1 MRLEAPPAAL
11 GHARPQLDLCFSRA
25 PSGTTYLSRQ
35 RAGYPFHVGRLLT
48 DEGGARVIVQSSSGG
63 LFEDDDVHQHLVAAP
78 GAHARVETAAATI
91 VHSMTRGHAISR
103 VGIDVHDGARL
114 DWLPHPSILFP
125 GARLVSHIDVNLHP
139 GARILVADCY
149 TSHDPGGGTR
159 AFGSLDAAVSVR
171 NGAGRLLARDRFFL
185 DGASDRPLGGVRQ
198 VFTAHGGLMVLTFDK
213 AEAAAVADA
222 LERATQDAFYAGAG
236 LLPNHC
242 GAFARI
248 LAIDSQSLRA
258 TLARA
263 IDAARHVLPS

>member
-1 MRLEAPPAAL
+1 M
-11 GHARPQLDLCFSRA
+11 PQCPCA
-25 PSGTTYLSRQ
+25 T
-35 RAGYPFHVGRLLT
+35 
-48 DEGGARVIVQSSSGG
+48 ARVAC
-63 LFEDDDVHQHLVAAP
+63 L
-78 GAHARVETAAATI
+78 RAT
-91 VHSMTRGHAISR
+91 G
-103 VGIDVHDGARL
+103 
-114 DWLPHPSILFP
+114 
-125 GARLVSHIDVNLHP
+125 
-139 GARILVADCY
+139 
-149 TSHDPGGGTR
+149 
-159 AFGSLDAAVSVR
+159 
-171 NGAGRLLARDRFFL
+171 FL